1 MYLDF
6 RALDNQGETIAFS
19 ENSSVKA
26 GEENQDVQ
34 LLNYHIQ
41 NFIPLS
47 KTDLESVSIP
57 NTSIEEVKAGVYSIR
72 NKDTEIIWDIRKL
85 VIHTEVKD
93 QQGKLKSERSR
104 FFTKNRN
111 GAIYPAKLYERE

>member
-26 GEENQDVQ
+26 GEENQDMQ
-34 LLNYHIQ
+34 LLHYHIQ
-41 NFIPLS
+41 NFITLS

-57 NTSIEEVKAGVYSIR
+57 CTPFKGVKAGVYSIR
-72 NKDTEIIWDIRKL
+72 NIETKILWGIRKL
-85 VIHTEVKD
+85 VNQTEEKD
-93 QQGKLKSERSR
+93 QQRKLYSER
-104 FFTKNRN
+104 
-111 GAIYPAKLYERE
+111 